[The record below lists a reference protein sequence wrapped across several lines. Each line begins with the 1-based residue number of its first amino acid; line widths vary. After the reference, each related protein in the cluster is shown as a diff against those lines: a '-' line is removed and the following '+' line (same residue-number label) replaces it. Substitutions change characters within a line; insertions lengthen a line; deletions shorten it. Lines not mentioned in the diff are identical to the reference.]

1 MITFEGMDRRMPKI
15 EACLHQYGIADL
27 EAARALCLQHGID
40 VESIVK
46 GIQPIAFDNA
56 VWAYTIGTAVALAAG
71 TREATE
77 AARKIGE
84 GLQAFTVPGSVA
96 ETREVGTG
104 HGNLAAMLLDEDTR
118 CFCLLA
124 GHESFAAAEGGI
136 GFALLRCGFRRYVS
150 GALEQ
155 DTLFE
160 ANYSGAGQAG
170 LRRGVYFFSQAVSVA
185 EAQEEAAFVLQ
196 MLAGR
201 PLELPIFY
209 DWETV
214 TAEEGRANGLD
225 GKTVTAC
232 AAAFCRAIEQ
242 AGYTAGIY
250 FNLQMGYHTYN
261 LSPLKDYTLWIAEP
275 GKYPSFYYH
284 AALWQYDHS
293 GTVPGI
299 DTPADRNLLFEGL

>member
-1 MITFEGMDRRMPKI
+1 M
-15 EACLHQYGIADL
+15 
-27 EAARALCLQHGID
+27 
-40 VESIVK
+40 
-46 GIQPIAFDNA
+46 
-56 VWAYTIGTAVALAAG
+56 
-71 TREATE
+71 
-77 AARKIGE
+77 
-84 GLQAFTVPGSVA
+84 
-96 ETREVGTG
+96 
-104 HGNLAAMLLDEDTR
+104 
-118 CFCLLA
+118 
-124 GHESFAAAEGGI
+124 
-136 GFALLRCGFRRYVS
+136 
-150 GALEQ
+150 
-155 DTLFE
+155 
-160 ANYSGAGQAG
+160 
-170 LRRGVYFFSQAVSVA
+170 
-185 EAQEEAAFVLQ
+185 LQ

-261 LSPLKDYTLWIAEP
+261 LSPLRDYALWIAEP